1 MDGAAQVVKAS
12 EPVIQAPFPPRFLKF
27 PFSLNL
33 RLVRNFPHFILFNSQ
48 SCPMKQM
55 MQLQFYRKGTL
66 DLKEDIST
74 LPRSHTEPQV
84 YPAQSSC

>member
-12 EPVIQAPFPPRFLKF
+12 EPVIQAPFPSRFLKF

-66 DLKEDIST
+66 ELKEDKHIAKVT
-74 LPRSHTEPQV
+74 
-84 YPAQSSC
+84 Y